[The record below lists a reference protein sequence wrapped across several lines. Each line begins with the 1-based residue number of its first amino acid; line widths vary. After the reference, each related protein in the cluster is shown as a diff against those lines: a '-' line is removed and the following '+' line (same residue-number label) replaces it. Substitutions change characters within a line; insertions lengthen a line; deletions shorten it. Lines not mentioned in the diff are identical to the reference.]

1 MSVGSQMP
9 ELDRGGGASLSP
21 PYKMGSQN
29 TPYKLELTF
38 WGVRVRDKMPISAYI
53 LKIVEKDSFLR
64 LQIRAK
70 EDFNRHQLFPQIS
83 NA

>member
-1 MSVGSQMP
+1 
-9 ELDRGGGASLSP
+9 
-21 PYKMGSQN
+21 MGSQN
-29 TPYKLELTF
+29 TPYKLGLTF

-53 LKIVEKDSFLR
+53 LKIVENDSFLR
-64 LQIRAK
+64 LQMRAK

>member
-9 ELDRGGGASLSP
+9 ELDQGGLFCP

-29 TPYKLELTF
+29 TPYKLGLTF
-38 WGVRVRDKMPISAYI
+38 WGVRVRDKMPISTYI

-64 LQIRAK
+64 LQMRAK
-70 EDFNRHQLFPQIS
+70 EDFNRH
-83 NA
+83 